1 MAKVSDTEMA
11 MGEKSTS
18 AGGGIATIGW
28 ILFAVGLVV
37 AAVLGFRAFMEA
49 PAIVK
54 FMSVAIYGGLG
65 LLLVSV
71 LRQRLIERKNDKYS
85 DVEI

>member
-1 MAKVSDTEMA
+1 MAKVSDAEMA

-49 PAIVK
+49 PVIVK

>member
-1 MAKVSDTEMA
+1 MD
-11 MGEKSTS
+11 EKPT
-18 AGGGIATIGW
+18 GIGIATMGW

-37 AAVLGFRAFMEA
+37 VAILGFQAFLDA
-49 PAIVK
+49 PMLVK
-54 FMSVAIYGGLG
+54 LLLVGIYGGLG

-71 LRQRLIERKNDKYS
+71 LRQRLIERKTDKYS

>member
-11 MGEKSTS
+11 MGENSTS
-18 AGGGIATIGW
+18 AGGGIATVGW
-28 ILFAVGLVV
+28 ILLAVGLVI
-37 AAVLGFRAFMEA
+37 AAALGFRAFMEA

-54 FMSVAIYGGLG
+54 FMLVAIYGGLG

>member
-1 MAKVSDTEMA
+1 MAKVSDAEMA
-11 MGEKSTS
+11 MGEKSTNE
-18 AGGGIATIGW
+18 GGRIAAVGW

-37 AAVLGFRAFMEA
+37 AAVVGFRAFMEA
-49 PAIVK
+49 PTLAK
-54 FMSVAIYGGLG
+54 FILVGIYGGLG

-71 LRQRLIERKNDKYS
+71 LRQRLIDRKTDKYS

>member
-1 MAKVSDTEMA
+1 MRAEMQ
-11 MGEKSTS
+11 MDERST
-18 AGGGIATIGW
+18 GPGIGIATIGW

-49 PAIVK
+49 PAITK
-54 FMSVAIYGGLG
+54 FILVAIYGGLG

-71 LRQRLIERKNDKYS
+71 LRQRLIERKADKYL
-85 DVEI
+85 DVDI